1 MFHVEQSDAYL
12 VENEWIRVVFRKMF
26 PDCGRGCG
34 RSCEI
39 NPDGVVV
46 KIPTNSKG

>member
-26 PDCGRGCG
+26 PDCGRGVG
-34 RSCEI
+34 
-39 NPDGVVV
+39 GAV
-46 KIPTNSKG
+46 KSIPMVSW